1 MGRIVRET
9 RIAAPRE
16 RVFDLA
22 RHVEAHVATMPEE
35 DASGATGLLE
45 LDDRV
50 TFRQRQFGVPFA
62 LTAEVTEMDRPRRF
76 ADEQLSGVFGSL
88 VNEHTFEE
96 RDGETVMTDDVRFTM
111 PLGLLGKLAEPV
123 ARRRLQRLVDYHAV
137 ALRERAE
144 GNDWRRFLTDR
155 ER

>member
-35 DASGATGLLE
+35 RAEGATGLLE
-45 LDDRV
+45 LGDCV
-50 TFRQRQFGVPFA
+50 TFHQRQFGVPFS
-62 LTAEVTEMDRPRRF
+62 LTAEVTEMEPPRRF

-88 VNEHTFEE
+88 VHEHTFEQRGE
-96 RDGETVMTDDVRFTM
+96 ETVMGDDVRFTM
-111 PLGLLGKLAEPV
+111 PLGPRGRLGGPV
-123 ARRRLQRLVDYHAV
+123 ARRRLGRLVDYHAT
-137 ALRERAE
+137 ALKELAE
-144 GNDWRRFLTDR
+144 GDEWRRFLDG
-155 ER
+155 